1 MLEVD
6 TEYSL
11 THAQNACITMAESLE
26 DKVRR
31 LLDLL
36 DEVERGFQEEPDSI
50 EPDLALH
57 LLERLDSVASVVD
70 QQYSEDTEANSRRDD
85 GVGSSIQR
93 QPNRVQQV

>member
-1 MLEVD
+1 MRRTPV
-6 TEYSL
+6 
-11 THAQNACITMAESLE
+11 AIMAESLE
-26 DKVRR
+26 NKVRR

-50 EPDLALH
+50 EPDLALR

-70 QQYSEDTEANSRRDD
+70 QQYQDTEANSRRDD

-93 QPNRVQQV
+93 QPNRDQQV

>member
-1 MLEVD
+1 MRRTPV
-6 TEYSL
+6 
-11 THAQNACITMAESLE
+11 AIMAESLE
-26 DKVRR
+26 NKVRR

-70 QQYSEDTEANSRRDD
+70 QQYQDTEANSRRDD

-93 QPNRVQQV
+93 QPNRDQQV

>member
-1 MLEVD
+1 
-6 TEYSL
+6 
-11 THAQNACITMAESLE
+11 MAASLE

-57 LLERLDSVASVVD
+57 LLERLDSVANVIAD
-70 QQYSEDTEANSRRDD
+70 QYEEEGAEGASRPS
-85 GVGSSIQR
+85 GGIQR
-93 QPNRVQQV
+93 QPARGQV